1 MKNLKGA
8 LLFAQS
14 GGPTSVINASACGVF
29 EEAFKHG
36 EITQVLGAAHGVVG
50 ILNDEL
56 YDMGKEDP
64 AEIHRL
70 LGTPSS
76 ALGSCRYKLKDY
88 RDDETDYLRILEV
101 FKKHNV
107 KYFFY
112 NGGNDSMDTCNKIGE
127 FVNAHGYECNVVGVP
142 KTIDNDLYGIDHC
155 PGYASAAKY
164 IATTCMEIDLDAR
177 VFDKGMITII
187 EIMGRHAGWLTAASA
202 VATYAGHGPDLIYVP
217 ETDFDLDKFTADVK
231 AVFEKHGKCIVA
243 VSEDRAVLDD
253 ACSEDGALIAVNE
266 PFASYEGSGFDI
278 AVSVLAIS
286 GLDTRELT
294 PYLFALHDALL
305 DGGSLYLSFPSTDKI
320 SPYPKKL
327 VDAWYAMDEKIYMKR
342 YVPEDVLM
350 ALSMI
355 GFSIRAIEKDVNPDL
370 GDITSIHAM
379 KVTDR

>member
-1 MKNLKGA
+1 MRTPLGYWMLDNADLFRYAGELQCMREGAGSILLSGSASA
-8 LLFAQS
+8 LLS
-14 GGPTSVINASACGVF
+14 GVF
-29 EEAFKHG
+29 RAMYGEA
-36 EITQVLGAAHGVVG
+36 
-50 ILNDEL
+50 
-56 YDMGKEDP
+56 
-64 AEIHRL
+64 R
-70 LGTPSS
+70 
-76 ALGSCRYKLKDY
+76 
-88 RDDETDYLRILEV
+88 
-101 FKKHNV
+101 
-107 KYFFY
+107 
-112 NGGNDSMDTCNKIGE
+112 
-127 FVNAHGYECNVVGVP
+127 
-142 KTIDNDLYGIDHC
+142 
-155 PGYASAAKY
+155 
-164 IATTCMEIDLDAR
+164 
-177 VFDKGMITII
+177 
-187 EIMGRHAGWLTAASA
+187 
-202 VATYAGHGPDLIYVP
+202 
-217 ETDFDLDKFTADVK
+217 
-231 AVFEKHGKCIVA
+231 IVA

-253 ACSEDGALIAVNE
+253 ACSEDEALIAVNE

-355 GFSIRAIEKDVNPDL
+355 GFSIRAIEKDANPDL